1 MPASTM
7 DPISAV
13 LKTSFHGGATKNASI
28 DDKMDGSL
36 KKSLLAPIQFDAP
49 VRHVPALSSDQRTKY
64 IVLSSTSSAEKRP
77 GGGSSSPQQGGG
89 GGGAVT
95 KVDQVPAP
103 RVCLYPR
110 ENVQL
115 GYKNIVG
122 PGAGMI
128 NMGNTCYLN
137 STLQVRFINVFK

>member
-77 GGGSSSPQQGGG
+77 GGSSSPQQGGG

-137 STLQVRFINVFK
+137 STLQVRLS